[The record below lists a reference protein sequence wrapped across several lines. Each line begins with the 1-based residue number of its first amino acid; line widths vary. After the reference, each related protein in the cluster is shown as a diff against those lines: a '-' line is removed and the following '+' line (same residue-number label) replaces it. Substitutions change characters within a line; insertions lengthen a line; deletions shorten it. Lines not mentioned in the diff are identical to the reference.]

1 MEKKPKKLPGT
12 VTGNSRRP
20 PVTAGSVIT
29 AVVTMAEDTGHS
41 EYHRTSIADW
51 LAISAAASR
60 SIISEFDLI
69 KLGTAGITKNAIHNL
84 ASSIGISRKDIAE
97 DIFNISVKT
106 LERKGLKTK
115 LDKKTSSHAVEIAKV
130 LQHAY
135 DVFRDKDKLKRWL
148 NAENKA
154 LNNLKPVELFD
165 TLSGLVLVN
174 DVLGRIEEGVYS

>member
-1 MEKKPKKLPGT
+1 MPFTTWLP
-12 VTGNSRRP
+12 V
-20 PVTAGSVIT
+20 
-29 AVVTMAEDTGHS
+29 
-41 EYHRTSIADW
+41 
-51 LAISAAASR
+51 
-60 SIISEFDLI
+60 
-69 KLGTAGITKNAIHNL
+69 
-84 ASSIGISRKDIAE
+84 SSIGISRKDIAE

-106 LERKGLKTK
+106 LERKDTKAK

-154 LNNLKPVELFD
+154 LNNLKPVTLFD
-165 TLSGLVLVN
+165 TLSGLTLVN

>member
-1 MEKKPKKLPGT
+1 MEKRPKKLPGT
-12 VTGNSRRP
+12 AIGNSRKF
-20 PVTAGSVIT
+20 PVTGSLKI
-29 AVVTMAEDTGHS
+29 AEDVTMAEDAIHS
-41 EYHRTSIADW
+41 DYHRTSVADW
-51 LAISAAASR
+51 LAMSSAVSR

-69 KLGTAGITKNAIHNL
+69 KLGTAGVTKNAIHNL

-106 LERKGLKTK
+106 LERKGMKAK
-115 LDKKTSSHAVEIAKV
+115 LDKKTSSHAVEIAKL

-148 NAENKA
+148 NTENRA

-174 DVLGRIEEGVYS
+174 DVLVRIEEGVYS

>member
-1 MEKKPKKLPGT
+1 MEKRPKKLT
-12 VTGNSRRP
+12 VTATGNSRKP
-20 PVTAGSVIT
+20 PVTGSSKISGDISV
-29 AVVTMAEDTGHS
+29 AEEATHS
-41 EYHRTSIADW
+41 YYHKTSIADW

-60 SIISEFDLI
+60 SIVSEFDLI
-69 KLGTAGITKNAIHNL
+69 RLGTSGVTKNAIHNL

-106 LERKGLKTK
+106 LERKGMKTK

-135 DVFRDKDKLKRWL
+135 DIFRDKDKLKRWL

-165 TLSGLVLVN
+165 TLSGLTLVN
-174 DVLGRIEEGVYS
+174 DVLGRI

>member
-1 MEKKPKKLPGT
+1 MDKGPKKLPGT
-12 VTGNSRRP
+12 ATGTRHKS
-20 PVTAGSVIT
+20 TAG
-29 AVVTMAEDTGHS
+29 VTVAEDTNHAD
-41 EYHRTSIADW
+41 YHRTSITDW

-60 SIISEFDLI
+60 SIMSEFDLI
-69 KLGTAGITKNAIHNL
+69 RLSTAGVTKNAIHNL

-106 LERKGLKTK
+106 LERKGVRVK

-135 DVFRDKDKLKRWL
+135 EVFRDKDKLKRWL
-148 NAENKA
+148 NAENKS

>member
-1 MEKKPKKLPGT
+1 MDKIRKKLPGT
-12 VTGNSRRP
+12 AVGKRLRSP
-20 PVTAGSVIT
+20 LTAGSKISGDIT
-29 AVVTMAEDTGHS
+29 IAEDAIHPY
-41 EYHRTSIADW
+41 YHRTTVADW
-51 LAISAAASR
+51 LAISAAAYR
-60 SIISEFDLI
+60 SVISEFDLI
-69 KLGTAGITKNAIHNL
+69 RLGTAGVTKNAIHNL

-106 LERKGLKTK
+106 LERKSMKAK

-135 DVFRDKDKLKRWL
+135 DVFRDKDKLKLWL

-154 LNNLKPVELFD
+154 LNNLKPVELFE